1 MTAAPA
7 QRGLVAFSARLDR
20 VCGHFAMLALAIM
33 LGSILLQVVARYVF
47 DAPPPWTEELGR
59 YAMIWSGMLGA
70 TMAYYRRADP
80 VLATSWAR
88 GSPGREL
95 AGQVIELV
103 ALIAFLAPVFYYAP
117 GFIER
122 HSRRITETLEINS
135 ALVVVIV
142 PVSLAV
148 LFVHQLARVSAAL
161 QALGRD
167 SRS

>member
-1 MTAAPA
+1 MRHAAQFEVCYFSPDIEIHNLRLPGTGGPHQVA
-7 QRGLVAFSARLDR
+7 VVLVK
-20 VCGHFAMLALAIM
+20 IK
-33 LGSILLQVVARYVF
+33 VVQYVF
-47 DAPPPWTEELGR
+47 QLGDA
-59 YAMIWSGMLGA
+59 
-70 TMAYYRRADP
+70 
-80 VLATSWAR
+80 
-88 GSPGREL
+88 GREL

-161 QALGRD
+161 QAMGRD
-167 SRS
+167 SRP

>member
-1 MTAAPA
+1 MTAGRT
-7 QRGLVAFSARLDR
+7 QRGLVAFSARLDQT
-20 VCGHFAMLALAIM
+20 CGYVAMLALAIM
-33 LGSILLQVVARYVF
+33 LCSILLQVVARYVF

-80 VLATSWAR
+80 VLATSWAK

-95 AGQVIELV
+95 AGQLIELV
-103 ALIAFLAPVFYYAP
+103 ALMAFLAPVFYYAP

-135 ALVVVIV
+135 ALVVVII

-148 LFVHQLARVSAAL
+148 LFVHQLARVSSAL
-161 QALGRD
+161 QAVRSG
-167 SRS
+167 SRQ